1 MNTFNAPT
9 IPTAL
14 IEKIKTAKHLVVLM
28 HGKAGDILPK
38 LYDETFFITGAK
50 NMMTLTIPDE
60 LEMPLSI
67 AAQNKHMTPLDF
79 VIGLLKK
86 NLEQQS
92 IQDDTDALLIHEQ
105 LMEQYAETF
114 EKLAQ

>member
-1 MNTFNAPT
+1 
-9 IPTAL
+9 
-14 IEKIKTAKHLVVLM
+14 
-28 HGKAGDILPK
+28 
-38 LYDETFFITGAK
+38 
-50 NMMTLTIPDE
+50 MMTLTIPAE

-67 AAQNKHMTPLDF
+67 AAKNKHMTPFEF

-86 NLEQQS
+86 NLEQQAA
-92 IQDDTDALLIHEQ
+92 QDEAEALLIHEQ